1 MEFTFLGGWGE
12 KTQQMILG
20 NMWKLY
26 EIPILVSRNKISL
39 EQTCLSFTG
48 PTNTFIY
55 DWQSSCG
62 RGCVA
67 QKA

>member
-26 EIPILVSRNKISL
+26 EIPILVSVKFL
-39 EQTCLSFTG
+39 ET
-48 PTNTFIY
+48 
-55 DWQSSCG
+55 QSSSFINILSLDTFALQ
-62 RGCVA
+62 R
-67 QKA
+67 QS

>member
-1 MEFTFLGGWGE
+1 MVGGK

-48 PTNTFIY
+48 PTNAFITT
-55 DWQSSCG
+55 G
-62 RGCVA
+62 RVA
-67 QKA
+67 VAEGVWPKKPKVFTI